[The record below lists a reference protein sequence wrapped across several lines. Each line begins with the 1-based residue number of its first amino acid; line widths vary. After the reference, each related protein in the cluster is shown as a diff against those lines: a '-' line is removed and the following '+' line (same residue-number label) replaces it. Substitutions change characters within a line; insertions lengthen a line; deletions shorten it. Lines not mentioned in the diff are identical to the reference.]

1 MQTPRFAILLTA
13 LLFAGCTPAGPSS
26 PNPASQPAPAPEQR
40 VLTLS
45 IAREPTFIAALAPLP
60 SQQASDFYVRA
71 FNAFLDLYDGQGKPV
86 PYMAEALPA
95 LNTDTWQ
102 LFPDGRM
109 ETRYHL
115 KPNQVWHDGT
125 PLTADDF
132 VFTFEVWAPANGFRT
147 AVVPYALIDGVVAQD
162 DRTLVVRWK
171 SPYPDAAV
179 LLGAA
184 RFGLSPLP
192 RHILGPVDSQGLE
205 AFQAT
210 PYWGHEFVGNGPFKL
225 ERWELGSSLEAVA
238 FDQHVTGRPK
248 IDRIRMQFISDPN
261 TAFASL
267 LAGGTQM
274 ALDSINF
281 AQVLQLKQEWGPTKQ
296 GTADITVGSLNAIYI
311 QHRPEYANPKAILDI
326 RVHRALA
333 YAVDRA
339 TLAETLWSGQL
350 EPRDTIFDTTAD
362 FYPVID
368 RNLTKYPYDPR
379 ASERLMTEAGY
390 TRGPDGSWTS
400 PTEGKLNLIFQAP
413 NIRPEPPIV
422 AANWRQAGFPTDEQ
436 PLSATQILDP
446 QVRATFPTVYLN
458 AASNAEVQQT
468 AVYRGSEVMA
478 AERGWRGENVPGYS
492 NPEFDRLVD
501 AFYSTLDQ
509 NERVQQRAQIAK
521 ILSDDLPSI
530 TLTGNPNMH
539 AFLSSVKN
547 VSATTPPLTIGRIT
561 WNIERWELQ

>member
-26 PNPASQPAPAPEQR
+26 PNPSQPAPAPEQR

-192 RHILGPVDSQGLE
+192 RHILGPVYSQGLE

-311 QHRPEYANPKAILDI
+311 QHRPEYANPKAILDV

-368 RNLTKYPYDPR
+368 GAVTKYPYDPR

-390 TRGPDGSWTS
+390 TRGPDGSWTNS
-400 PTEGKLNLIFQAP
+400 TEGKLNLIFQAP

-422 AANWRQAGFPTDEQ
+422 AANWRQAGFSFDEQ